1 MTSID
6 LSAAAS
12 PEAVAALNQMLFAAQ
27 DALRLALGRAPGL
40 WDEALEAHL
49 ERAFAAYDR
58 YRAIV
63 ETAHPTTCRVGC
75 TACCHDNP
83 RGVTGVERR
92 YLTAWVDRWED
103 GPALRARFRELAAQA
118 TDPESWRRKHI
129 ACPLLENGRCR
140 AYERR
145 PIACRAFVALSPAEW
160 CSPESA
166 DYARRVNPHLDPPAV
181 ILQIFNALSQHLGL
195 GGPTD
200 LHRGLS

>member
-1 MTSID
+1 MASID

-12 PEAVAALNQMLFAAQ
+12 PEAVAALNEMLFAAQ
-27 DALRLALGRAPGL
+27 DALRLALGRRPGL
-40 WDEALEAHL
+40 WDAALEAHL

-63 ETAHPTTCRVGC
+63 EAAHPTSCRAGC

-92 YLTAWVDRWED
+92 YLSALVDGWED
-103 GPALRARFRELAAQA
+103 AAAIHARFRTLAEQA
-118 TDPESWRRKHI
+118 TDAESWRRKRI
-129 ACPLLENGRCR
+129 PCPLLQEGRCR
-140 AYERR
+140 AYDRR
-145 PIACRAFVALSPAEW
+145 PIACRAFVALTPAEW
-160 CSPESA
+160 CAPESEN
-166 DYARRVNPHLDPPAV
+166 YAGRVNPHLDPPAV
-181 ILQIFNALSQHLGL
+181 ILQIFNALSQHVGL